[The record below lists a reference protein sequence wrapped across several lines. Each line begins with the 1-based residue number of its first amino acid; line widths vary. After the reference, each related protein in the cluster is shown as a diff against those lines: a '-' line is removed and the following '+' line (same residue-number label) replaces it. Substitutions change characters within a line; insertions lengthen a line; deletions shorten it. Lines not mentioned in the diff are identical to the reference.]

1 MSYSDFLKEYSQ
13 SGFPNPEAYTSY
25 LILQALLRIEA
36 KVGEI
41 SAKLGATANAGS
53 TDIDFEALANEMST
67 NMFQN
72 LTH

>member
-1 MSYSDFLKEYSQ
+1 MISNAEFERFFALYEENIRQ
-13 SGFPNPEAYTSY
+13 QQE
-25 LILQALLRIEA
+25 ILN
-36 KVGEI
+36 
-41 SAKLGATANAGS
+41 KLTAILDKLTAMLPSPGS